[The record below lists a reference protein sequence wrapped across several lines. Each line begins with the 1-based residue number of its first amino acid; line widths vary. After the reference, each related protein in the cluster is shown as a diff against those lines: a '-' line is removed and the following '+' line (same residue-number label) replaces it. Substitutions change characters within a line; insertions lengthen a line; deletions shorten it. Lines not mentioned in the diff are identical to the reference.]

1 MAAQYVLGI
10 DVGTTA
16 LKAVALERERGV
28 VAQAERP
35 HELLSP
41 HPGWAE
47 EDPERWWTTTIET
60 VRELLAVISAQEVAA
75 IGVSGMVP
83 AMVLLD
89 AAGLPL
95 RASIQQNDA
104 RSTAEVKQLYANVDL
119 DEFSTVTGGVPN
131 QQNIDPRWRWL
142 ARHQSSIVERTA
154 HLCGSYDFIVFRLTG
169 QYSMEENW
177 AVESGLYD
185 IRQRRWHELYLEH

>member
-1 MAAQYVLGI
+1 MTARYVLGI

-16 LKAVALERERGV
+16 LKAVALERERGII
-28 VAQAERP
+28 AQASQP

-47 EDPERWWTTTIET
+47 EDPEQWWTTTLATI
-60 VRELLAVISAQEVAA
+60 RELLASVPADEVAA

-89 AAGLPL
+89 PAGQPL
-95 RASIQQNDA
+95 RPSIQQNDA
-104 RSTAEVKQLYANVDL
+104 RSIVEVTELRDDL
-119 DEFSTVTGGVPN
+119 DTKEFFSITGGIPN

-142 ARHQSSIVERTA
+142 RQHESDIVSRVA
-154 HLCGSYDFIVFRLTG
+154 HLCGSYDFIV
-169 QYSMEENW
+169 
-177 AVESGLYD
+177 
-185 IRQRRWHELYLEH
+185 

>member
-16 LKAVALERERGV
+16 LKAVALERDRGI

-41 HPGWAE
+41 RPGWAE
-47 EDPERWWTTTIET
+47 EDPERWWTTTIEAT
-60 VRELLAVISAQEVAA
+60 SELLTVISAQEIAA

-104 RSTAEVKQLYANVDL
+104 RSTAEVKQLHAGVNL
-119 DEFSTVTGGVPN
+119 DEFFTVTGGVPN

-142 ARHQSSIVERTA
+142 ARHEPAVVERAA

-169 QYSMEENW
+169 RYSLEENW
-177 AVESGLYD
+177 
-185 IRQRRWHELYLEH
+185 